1 MNSRVVAAIARK
13 DIVDAIRNRY
23 LLAALLTPLFVAV
36 LLRVLVPGVNGRSL
50 LTIVVHDPGNS
61 RLLSALRAIPQIGVI
76 ESNSAEATAGEV
88 EKREATGGL
97 IVPVN
102 FDADVEAGA
111 QPELKI
117 YLNNKKNT
125 FELAGFRR
133 VLDQL
138 ILSLSKHPPP
148 ARLVWIDLAKEPLKA
163 SRGLDLSQMLL
174 PLLLILSFSM
184 TGAMVVPLLLVEE
197 REKRT
202 LDFLLTSPAS
212 LSDIIAG
219 KALTGVA
226 YSVLIAGILLAT
238 NQKFVSN
245 WPMTL
250 LASLL
255 GLLLVVGV
263 GIVMGS
269 FLQNTMQLNTWAG
282 MAILLLIAP
291 SLPTPGLPKILD
303 IAISLVPTYHLAEAL
318 KDSLAGTTSL
328 RTWGQLAVVSACTLI
343 AFFVAIL
350 GLRRQQS

>member
-13 DIVDAIRNRY
+13 DIIDAIRNRY

-36 LLRVLVPGVNGRSL
+36 LLRVLVPGVNGRSV
-50 LTIVVHDPGNS
+50 LTVVVHDPGNS
-61 RLLSALRAIPQIGVI
+61 RLLSALRAVPQIGVI
-76 ESNSAEATAGEV
+76 EIGSADATAGEV

-97 IVPVN
+97 VVPAN
-102 FDADVEAGA
+102 FDADIDAGA

-133 VLDQL
+133 VLEQM
-138 ILSLSKHPPP
+138 ILSFSKHPPP
-148 ARLVWIDLAKEPLKA
+148 ANLVWIDLAKEPLKT

-174 PLLLILSFSM
+174 PLLLILSFAM
-184 TGAMVVPLLLVEE
+184 IGAMVVPLLLVEE

-212 LSDIIAG
+212 LSDILAG
-219 KALTGVA
+219 KALTGVG

-238 NQKFVSN
+238 NQKFVGN

-255 GLLLVVGV
+255 GLLFVVAV

-269 FLQNTMQLNTWAG
+269 LLKNTMQLNTWAG
-282 MAILLLIAP
+282 TVILILIAP
-291 SLPTPGLPKILD
+291 SLPTPGLPAILET
-303 IAISLVPTYHLAEAL
+303 AISLIPTYHLAEAL
-318 KDSLAGTTSL
+318 KDSLAGAHSS

-343 AFFVAIL
+343 AFFAAIW
-350 GLRRQQS
+350 GLRRQQA